1 MLKFDISEQDVK
13 SIASVVKRA
22 KLIKSD
28 INNRLLTMDLIVCH
42 NNGCKLNFDLLLQ
55 FDDLDFTHDIDGI
68 QKYINRDN
76 GLLTDCFQ
84 PRCVLV

>member
-13 SIASVVKRA
+13 SITSVVKRA

-42 NNGCKLNFDLLLQ
+42 SNGCKLNFDLLLQ